1 MSETAP
7 ALQEPTAPATFLG
20 YLECNSPGLQ
30 QSIELW
36 NLIEE
41 IPGHPEGS
49 TVSRRTL
56 EKAGFVV
63 PPPPVEPPAPPCEPA
78 FSLGTD
84 IVLRKEETRYDGTT
98 TAAVSIP

>member
-1 MSETAP
+1 MQRTREKQEGNVVSETAP
-7 ALQEPTAPATFLG
+7 AVQEPTAPATFLG
-20 YLECNSPGLQ
+20 YLECDSSGLPQ
-30 QSIELW
+30 LLELW
-36 NLIEE
+36 ILTEN

-78 FSLGTD
+78 FSL
-84 IVLRKEETRYDGTT
+84 
-98 TAAVSIP
+98 